1 MAITY
6 FGKNVLMT
14 LEEWVN
20 PTHSAVVVVDVQNDF
35 CSLGGYVH
43 RRGQDITPLQT
54 MLTKLRR
61 LLDGARR
68 AGTRVVYVQ
77 HTVARDGATESPA
90 YLAYRL
96 KLHGGDCPEL
106 CLEGT
111 WGHQIC
117 AAVAPQP
124 GDLVVRKHRQPPW
137 IGTDLDQ
144 LLRANGV
151 QTVIAT
157 GTMTSACVDWT
168 ARLGVQL
175 DYYVVVPEDCVAQ
188 TDCAAHDA
196 AIAALRRY
204 LPDGGVTTSEALLQV
219 WGVTAS
225 PGAPSVPLTP

>member
-1 MAITY
+1 MAILV
-6 FGKNVLMT
+6 FGKEVLTT
-14 LEEWVN
+14 LDEWAD
-20 PTHSAVVVVDVQNDF
+20 PKHAAVVVVDVQNDF
-35 CSLGGYVH
+35 CSPGGQVH
-43 RRGQDITPLQT
+43 QRGHEMAPLQT
-54 MLTKLRR
+54 MLGHLRR

-68 AGTRVVYVQ
+68 AGTRIVYVQ
-77 HTVARDGATESPA
+77 HTLTRDGATESPA

-96 KLHGGDCPEL
+96 KLHGGHYPEL
-106 CLEGT
+106 CLDGT

-117 AAVAPQP
+117 AEVAPQP

-144 LLRANGV
+144 LLRSNGIK
-151 QTVIAT
+151 TVIAT

-188 TDCAAHDA
+188 TDCAAHEA

-204 LPDGGVTTSEALLQV
+204 LPDGAVTTSDDLLRV
-219 WGVTAS
+219 WGVA
-225 PGAPSVPLTP
+225 VPTGSR